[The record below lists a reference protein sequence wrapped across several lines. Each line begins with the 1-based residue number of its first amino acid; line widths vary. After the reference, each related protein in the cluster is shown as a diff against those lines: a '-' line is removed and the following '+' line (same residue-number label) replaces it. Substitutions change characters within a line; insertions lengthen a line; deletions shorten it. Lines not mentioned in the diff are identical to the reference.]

1 VLTPVVKQVLEKRR
15 PDIAVLAAGSAQMDF
30 GKPIL
35 MPMGEILEFIRR
47 SPGIVIANHL
57 EALNHC
63 PVTRDELRAAVAQA
77 GFTGKMHVPDD
88 GEVLV
93 FLQSDFSR

>member
-1 VLTPVVKQVLEKRR
+1 
-15 PDIAVLAAGSAQMDF
+15 MDF

-35 MPMGEILEFIRR
+35 MPMVEMLEFIRR

-77 GFTGKMHVPDD
+77 GLTAKTRVPKD
-88 GEVLV
+88 GEVMV
-93 FLQSDFSR
+93 F